1 MTVDSL
7 HSEPPQIK
15 LIVGL
20 GNPGPAYRDTRHNLG
35 FRVVDKLARRFKI
48 GLAGSALN
56 LESGQGK
63 IKDLA
68 VCVLKP
74 QGYMNRSGPPVN
86 AFLEKFCISYREI
99 LVIHDDID
107 LEFGRLKIK
116 KKGGDGGHKGI
127 RSMIDTLG
135 TGDFARLR
143 LGIGRSGED
152 VDVVDHVLGQ
162 FNNREAEN
170 LAEFIN
176 RASEAAVKV
185 LCDGVNAGMNQ
196 FNRKSI
202 MNF

>member
-1 MTVDSL
+1 MQTKS
-7 HSEPPQIK
+7 PQIK
-15 LIVGL
+15 LIAGL
-20 GNPGPAYRDTRHNLG
+20 GNPGPDYRDTRHNLG
-35 FRVVDKLARRFKI
+35 FRVVDHLARRFKI
-48 GLAGSALN
+48 GLTVAGPELVVGRGVI
-56 LESGQGK
+56 EGW
-63 IKDLA
+63 A
-68 VCVLKP
+68 VCMLKP
-74 QGYMNRSGPPVN
+74 QDYMNRSGPPVD

-127 RSMIDTLG
+127 RSMVDTLG

-162 FNNREAEN
+162 FDDREAEN

-196 FNRKSI
+196 FNSKSI
-202 MNF
+202 TKF

>member
-1 MTVDSL
+1 MQIKS
-7 HSEPPQIK
+7 PQIK
-15 LIVGL
+15 LIAGL

-35 FRVVDKLARRFKI
+35 FRVVDHLARRFKI
-48 GLAGSALN
+48 GLKAAAPELMVGRGVIQGQAVYM
-56 LESGQGK
+56 LE
-63 IKDLA
+63 
-68 VCVLKP
+68 P

-116 KKGGDGGHKGI
+116 KKGGDGGHKGL

-143 LGIGRSGED
+143 LGIGRSETD

-162 FNNREAEN
+162 FDDREAEN

-185 LCDGVNAGMNQ
+185 LCDGVHAGMNQ
-196 FNRKSI
+196 FNSKSVTK
-202 MNF
+202 F

>member
-1 MTVDSL
+1 LTVDAL
-7 HSEPPQIK
+7 HPKSPRIE
-15 LIVGL
+15 LIAGL
-20 GNPGPAYRDTRHNLG
+20 GNPGPEYRDTRHNLG
-35 FRVVDKLARRFKI
+35 FRVVDNLARRFKI
-48 GLAGSALN
+48 GLTVSAPD

-86 AFLEKFCISYREI
+86 AFLEKFSISYREI

-107 LEFGRLKIK
+107 LEFGRLKIN
-116 KKGGDGGHKGI
+116 KKGGDGGHRGI

-143 LGIGRSGED
+143 LGIGRSGGD

-162 FNNREAEN
+162 FNDREAEN

-196 FNRKSI
+196 FNRKSTT
-202 MNF
+202 NF